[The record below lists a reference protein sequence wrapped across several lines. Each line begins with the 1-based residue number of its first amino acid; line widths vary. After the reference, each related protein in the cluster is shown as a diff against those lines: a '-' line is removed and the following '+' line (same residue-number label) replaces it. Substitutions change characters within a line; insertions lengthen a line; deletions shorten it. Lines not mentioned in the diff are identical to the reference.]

1 MDVGIK
7 DLEVQE
13 TKNNNNNN
21 LFVRDNNNCFTN
33 IVNKSACEVVV
44 EEEDEEEQVKHAQNN
59 TQSLLVPQAMLETI
73 MPCEKICSN
82 FRTITEE
89 INNSGACLTT
99 SSDTLLHHH
108 QQHTTSPSKQ
118 QQFKQELC
126 EPALASDGEQMHHH
140 VQPTFCTSS
149 EDAHFP
155 LNLKSRVCV
164 SEEKKHNTE
173 VSLIFQII
181 KSLSQIMITSL
192 NHQKQY
198 KCLEIKES
206 S

>member
-7 DLEVQE
+7 DFEVQE
-13 TKNNNNNN
+13 TKNNNNNS
-21 LFVRDNNNCFTN
+21 LFVRDNNTCF
-33 IVNKSACEVVV
+33 VNKSAVV
-44 EEEDEEEQVKHAQNN
+44 EVEHAQNN
-59 TQSLLVPQAMLETI
+59 NTSLLVPQAMLETI

-82 FRTITEE
+82 FRTIAEE

-99 SSDTLLHHH
+99 SGDTLLHHH
-108 QQHTTSPSKQ
+108 QPAPTKQ

-140 VQPTFCTSS
+140 AQPAFCTSS

-164 SEEKKHNTE
+164 SEDKKHNTE
-173 VSLIFQII
+173 VSPWSVLFFLPLILDPWQSIDSLR
-181 KSLSQIMITSL
+181 KSNTNDTILRF
-192 NHQKQY
+192 
-198 KCLEIKES
+198 
-206 S
+206 

>member
-1 MDVGIK
+1 MDVGSK
-7 DLEVQE
+7 DLELQE

-44 EEEDEEEQVKHAQNN
+44 EEVVDKELIKHAQNN
-59 TQSLLVPQAMLETI
+59 SQSLLVPQAMLETI

-99 SSDTLLHHH
+99 SSDTQQHHHH

-140 VQPTFCTSS
+140 AQPAFCNSS

-164 SEEKKHNTE
+164 SEDKKHNTE
-173 VSLIFQII
+173 VS
-181 KSLSQIMITSL
+181 
-192 NHQKQY
+192 
-198 KCLEIKES
+198 S
-206 S
+206 SFFFTNNFP

>member
-1 MDVGIK
+1 MDVEIK
-7 DLEVQE
+7 ELELQQ

-33 IVNKSACEVVV
+33 IANKSACEVVV
-44 EEEDEEEQVKHAQNN
+44 EEEEDDGEEEEEKLKHSQNN

-73 MPCEKICSN
+73 MPCEKIWSN

-108 QQHTTSPSKQ
+108 HQHTPSKQ
-118 QQFKQELC
+118 HQFKQELC
-126 EPALASDGEQMHHH
+126 EPALASDGEQIHHH
-140 VQPTFCTSS
+140 TQLKFCTSES

-155 LNLKSRVCV
+155 INLKSRVCV
-164 SEEKKHNTE
+164 SEDKKHNTK
-173 VSLIFQII
+173 VS
-181 KSLSQIMITSL
+181 
-192 NHQKQY
+192 
-198 KCLEIKES
+198 
-206 S
+206 

>member
-7 DLEVQE
+7 DFELQE

-21 LFVRDNNNCFTN
+21 LFVRDNNCF
-33 IVNKSACEVVV
+33 VNKSACEVVV
-44 EEEDEEEQVKHAQNN
+44 EEEEDEEEVQEREEVDVKHAQNN
-59 TQSLLVPQAMLETI
+59 NTSLLVPQAMLETI

-82 FRTITEE
+82 FRTIAEE

-108 QQHTTSPSKQ
+108 QQSPTKQ

-140 VQPTFCTSS
+140 AQPAFCSSS

-164 SEEKKHNTE
+164 SEDKKHNTE
-173 VSLIFQII
+173 VSP
-181 KSLSQIMITSL
+181 
-192 NHQKQY
+192 
-198 KCLEIKES
+198 
-206 S
+206 